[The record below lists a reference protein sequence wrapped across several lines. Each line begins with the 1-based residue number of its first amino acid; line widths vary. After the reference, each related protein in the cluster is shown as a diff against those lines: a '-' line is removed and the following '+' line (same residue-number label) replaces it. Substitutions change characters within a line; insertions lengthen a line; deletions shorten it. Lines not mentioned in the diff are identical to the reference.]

1 MKIFLGLLLIL
12 NFLTAENNLTLD
24 SNKSSNAVLSQY
36 KIEKVNKLR
45 KKLLELKKSKVIDNE
60 WTKTYS
66 SYITH
71 KELLDRDKELEKKIK
86 KLKQYKTLTPKLQK
100 RLKDYI
106 AEKKVLEDK
115 INLIK
120 NFEKDPFRKLIAPPN
135 LSDAPKITNPIALI
149 NGLSYIKELANKKD
163 KYIEKYKSL
172 EDTIE
177 ALYKQ
182 RELLREI
189 VKINNSTIDKQHLQ
203 YLDKEIKELLTIK
216 DIFKTTKDV
225 FLKKADELKL
235 SIESDIKKE
244 LKKVVYIGI
253 VALVFLI
260 IFIFFKYLTRK
271 YLADKESFYTVNKII
286 NIAFVSLLI
295 LTILFAYLENVSYL
309 VTILG
314 FASAGIAIALK
325 DWFMSIMGW
334 FVIVIGGSIH
344 VGDRVK
350 FVRGKVEY
358 VGDVVD
364 ISLLRITIQ
373 EDITLTTYMHNRRAG
388 RIIFVPNN
396 YIFTDMI
403 ANYSHAGLKT
413 VWDGIDFTI
422 TFDSNIT
429 KATTIAK
436 NRAKQYS
443 RGYTDMTRKQLNK
456 LRSKYQL
463 KNTNVEPRVFAF
475 IDEYGVK
482 ISVWYLTNA
491 YATLTLRSTISTKI
505 LEDILQEPD
514 IALAYPTQSLYLDK
528 NMPKAKI
535 SDKKPPFEEE

>member
-12 NFLTAENNLTLD
+12 NILAAENNLTID
-24 SNKSSNAVLSQY
+24 SNKSNNFVLNQY

-106 AEKKVLEDK
+106 SEKKVLEDK

-253 VALVFLI
+253 VALIFLI

-528 NMPKAKI
+528 NMPKAKV
-535 SDKKPPFEEE
+535 SDEKPPFEEE